1 MKPETNAAA
10 EILACL
16 QKAAT
21 AMEDEQIAVNLS
33 RAFAAVVRGHG
44 VGQIPRWQREAIVAA
59 LFSAEDAARSAL
71 PSHFSETSLH
81 QGCLAIFGL
90 VNAWAEPEGSVER
103 SGAAPAG
110 LPLIARMIANNL
122 DTLCASLEMAR
133 LLPPAVPA
141 AAIPLADMPLS
152 ATAH

>member
-1 MKPETNAAA
+1 MSSVTNASS

-21 AMEDEQIAVNLS
+21 AAEDEQIVVNLS
-33 RAFAAVVRGHG
+33 RAFAAVVHGHG

-59 LFSAEDAARSAL
+59 LFRAEDAARSAL
-71 PSHFSETSLH
+71 PAHFSETSLH

-90 VNAWAEPEGSVER
+90 VNAWAEPEGSLER
-103 SGAAPAG
+103 RGAAPAG
-110 LPLIARMIANNL
+110 LPLIARMIANSL
-122 DTLCASLEMAR
+122 DTLCASMEMAR

-141 AAIPLADMPLS
+141 TAIPLADMPLS

>member
-1 MKPETNAAA
+1 MKSERNAAP
-10 EILACL
+10 EILAYL

-21 AMEDEQIAVNLS
+21 SLEDEQIIVNLS
-33 RAFAAVVRGHG
+33 EAFAAVVRGHG

-59 LFSAEDAARSAL
+59 LFRAEDTARNAL
-71 PSHFSETSLH
+71 PSHFPETSLH

-90 VNAWAEPEGSVER
+90 VNAWAEPIGSPER
-103 SGAAPAG
+103 QEAAPTG
-110 LPLIARMIANNL
+110 LPLMVRMIANNL
-122 DTLCASLEMAR
+122 DTLCASMEMAR

-141 AAIPLADMPLS
+141 SAIPLADMPLS

>member
-1 MKPETNAAA
+1 MKHEPTAAS

-33 RAFAAVVRGHG
+33 KAFAAVVRGHG
-44 VGQIPRWQREAIVAA
+44 VGQISRWQREAIVAA
-59 LFSAEDAARSAL
+59 LFRAEDAARSAL

-90 VNAWAEPEGSVER
+90 MNAWAEPVGSSER
-103 SGAAPAG
+103 REAAPAG
-110 LPLIARMIANNL
+110 LPLMVRMIANNL
-122 DTLCASLEMAR
+122 DTLCASMEMAR
-133 LLPPAVPA
+133 LLPPAVSTS
-141 AAIPLADMPLS
+141 AIPLADMPLS